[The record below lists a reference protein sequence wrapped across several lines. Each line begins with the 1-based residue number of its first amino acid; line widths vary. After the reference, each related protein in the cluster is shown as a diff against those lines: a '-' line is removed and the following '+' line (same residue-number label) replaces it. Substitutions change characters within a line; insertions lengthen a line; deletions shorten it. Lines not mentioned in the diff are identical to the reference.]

1 MERCLKKLV
10 LDAQAMSF
18 WDSER
23 AAGSRWQYLEKKF
36 VWKCSVE
43 GQRVYTYEL
52 EGPKN

>member
-23 AAGSRWQYLEKKF
+23 AAESRWQYLGENI
-36 VWKCSVE
+36 C
-43 GQRVYTYEL
+43 L
-52 EGPKN
+52 EVLS